1 MGTRKSTT
9 LDVRPILA
17 SGADPFTTIRARVDA
32 LEVGEELEVV
42 APFLPAPLIELLK
55 GEGFSV
61 RVERRNDGGWR
72 VNFRRD

>member
-1 MGTRKSTT
+1 